1 MSYGRSITDEESV
14 SQNGQTA
21 ETETPAPAGNLEFK
35 LTTDLTPIK
44 ETVLTANFEEVE
56 AQLRELMAPYE
67 KLVLREEDIA
77 EGKNV
82 LARIRKVEK
91 TIDDYRKSIKRD
103 FSAPLVSFE
112 EKCKRLTAVCYESE
126 TNLSEQINKY
136 AEQRKAE
143 KLAGLRAFFDD
154 NIGSLAPYLS
164 FEQVQNPKWGNVTYT
179 VEQAQQ
185 EIAQA
190 MDMCADGVDAIR
202 GLGSEFEATLLTAYA
217 KNHDLAAVMKMNG
230 ELAETKKREAARR
243 EAEEAR
249 RREAEAARKEA
260 EEREKARQEA
270 ARASAQAQAA
280 KYKLDDEPAPAQ
292 EQTVYQHGDVPKEN
306 VYTLAFRV
314 HATRSQLV
322 ELRAAF
328 DRIGIWF
335 EKIEG

>member
-1 MSYGRSITDEESV
+1 MPD
-14 SQNGQTA
+14 
-21 ETETPAPAGNLEFK
+21 LEFK

-154 NIGSLAPYLS
+154 NIGTLAPYLS

-179 VEQAQQ
+179 VEQAQH

>member
-1 MSYGRSITDEESV
+1 MPD
-14 SQNGQTA
+14 
-21 ETETPAPAGNLEFK
+21 LEFK
-35 LTTDLTPIK
+35 LMTDLTPIK

-56 AQLRELMAPYE
+56 AQLRELLTPYE
-67 KLVLREEDIA
+67 KMVLREEDIP
-77 EGKNV
+77 EGKS
-82 LARIRKVEK
+82 LLTRIRKVEK
-91 TIDDYRKSIKRD
+91 TINDYRISVKKD
-103 FSAPLVSFE
+103 FTVPLTEFE
-112 EKCKRLTAVCYESE
+112 AKCKALTAVCAESE
-126 TNLSEQINKY
+126 TNLSEQLNKY

-143 KLAGLRAFFDD
+143 KLAGLRSYFED

-217 KNHDLAAVMKMNG
+217 KNHDLAAVMKMNV

-270 ARASAQAQAA
+270 ARAAAQAQAT
-280 KYKLDDEPAPAQ
+280 KYKLDEEPAPAQ
-292 EQTVYQHGDVPKEN
+292 EQTVYQHGEVPKEN

-314 HATRSQLV
+314 HATRSQLI
-322 ELRAAF
+322 ELRASF

-335 EKIEG
+335 EKIED

>member
-1 MSYGRSITDEESV
+1 MPYGRSITDEESV
-14 SQNGQTA
+14 RQNGQTA

-44 ETVLTANFEEVE
+44 ETVLTANFAEVE

-103 FSAPLVSFE
+103 FSAPLAAFE
-112 EKCKRLTAVCYESE
+112 EKCKRLTAVCAESE

-143 KLAGLRAFFDD
+143 KLAGLRAYFDD
-154 NIGSLAPYLS
+154 NIGSLAPYLRY
-164 FEQVQNPKWGNVTYT
+164 EQIENPKWGNVTFST
-179 VEQAQQ
+179 DAAEAEIKQA
-185 EIAQA
+185 I
-190 MDMCADGVDAIR
+190 DLCADGVDAIR
-202 GLGSEFEATLLTAYA
+202 GLGSEFEATLLTAYV
-217 KNHDLAAVMKMNG
+217 KNHDLAAVMIMNG

-260 EEREKARQEA
+260 EEREKARLEA
-270 ARASAQAQAA
+270 ARAAAQAQAP
-280 KYKLDDEPAPAQ
+280 KYKLEDEPAPAQ
-292 EQTVYQHGDVPKEN
+292 EAYETVIPDKPKEK
-306 VYTLAFRV
+306 VYTLAFRIQ
-314 HATRSQLV
+314 ATRSQLV

-328 DRIGIWF
+328 DRIGIRF

>member
-1 MSYGRSITDEESV
+1 MPD
-14 SQNGQTA
+14 
-21 ETETPAPAGNLEFK
+21 LEFK

-103 FSAPLVSFE
+103 FTAPLAAFE
-112 EKCKRLTAVCYESE
+112 EKCKALTAVCYESE

-154 NIGSLAPYLS
+154 NIGTLAPYLS

-270 ARASAQAQAA
+270 ARAAAQAQAA

-292 EQTVYQHGDVPKEN
+292 EAYETVVPDKPQEK

-314 HATRSQLV
+314 QATRSQLV

>member
-1 MSYGRSITDEESV
+1 MPD
-14 SQNGQTA
+14 
-21 ETETPAPAGNLEFK
+21 LEFK
-35 LTTDLTPIK
+35 LITPLDAVK
-44 ETVLTANFEEVE
+44 SLVLEANFEEVE
-56 AQLRELMAPYE
+56 AQLRELMQPYE
-67 KLVLREEDIA
+67 KLVLREEDIS
-77 EGKNV
+77 EGKNT

-103 FSAPLVSFE
+103 FTAPLAAFE
-112 EKCKRLTAVCYESE
+112 EKCKALTAVCAESE
-126 TNLSEQINKY
+126 SNLSEQINKY

-202 GLGSEFEATLLTAYA
+202 GLNSEFEATLLTAYA
-217 KNHDLAAVMKMNG
+217 KNHDLAAVMKMNS
-230 ELAETKKREAARR
+230 ELAETKRREDARR

-270 ARASAQAQAA
+270 ARAAAQAQAA
-280 KYKLDDEPAPAQ
+280 KFKLDDEPAPAQ
-292 EQTVYQHGDVPKEN
+292 EAQETAIPDKPQEK

-314 HATRSQLV
+314 RATRSQLV

-328 DRIGIWF
+328 DRIGVLF
-335 EKIEG
+335 EKIEV

>member
-1 MSYGRSITDEESV
+1 MPD
-14 SQNGQTA
+14 
-21 ETETPAPAGNLEFK
+21 LEFK

-44 ETVLTANFEEVE
+44 QTVLTANFEEVE

-67 KLVLREEDIA
+67 KLVLREEDVA

-82 LARIRKVEK
+82 LSRIRKVEK
-91 TIDDYRKSIKRD
+91 TIDDYRKSIKKD
-103 FSAPLVSFE
+103 FTAPLAAFE
-112 EKCKRLTAVCYESE
+112 EKCKALTAVCYESE

-143 KLAGLRAFFDD
+143 KLAGLRTYFDD
-154 NIGSLAPYLS
+154 NIGTLAPYLRY
-164 FEQVQNPKWGNVTYT
+164 EQIENPKWGNVTFS

-202 GLGSEFEATLLTAYA
+202 GLNSEFEATLLTAYA
-217 KNHDLAAVMKMNG
+217 KNHDLAAIMKMNG

-249 RREAEAARKEA
+249 KREAEAARKEA
-260 EEREKARQEA
+260 EEREKERQEA
-270 ARASAQAQAA
+270 ARAAAQAQAA
-280 KYKLDDEPAPAQ
+280 KYKLDDEPTPAK

-314 HATRSQLV
+314 RATRSQLV

>member
-1 MSYGRSITDEESV
+1 MPD
-14 SQNGQTA
+14 
-21 ETETPAPAGNLEFK
+21 LEFK

-67 KLVLREEDIA
+67 KLVLREEDVA

-91 TIDDYRKSIKRD
+91 TIDDYRKSIKKD
-103 FSAPLVSFE
+103 FTAPLAAFE
-112 EKCKRLTAVCYESE
+112 EKCKALTAVCYESE

-143 KLAGLRAFFDD
+143 KLGALRAFFDD
-154 NIGSLAPYLS
+154 NIGTLSPYLT
-164 FEQVQNPKWGNVTYT
+164 FEQVQNPKWGNVTFS

-190 MDMCADGVDAIR
+190 MDICADGVEAIR
-202 GLGSEFEATLLTAYA
+202 GLDSEFEATLLTAYA
-217 KNHDLAAVMKMNG
+217 KNHDLASVMKMNG
-230 ELAETKKREAARR
+230 VLAETKKREAARR

-260 EEREKARQEA
+260 EEREKARLEA
-270 ARASAQAQAA
+270 ARAAAQAQAA
-280 KYKLDDEPAPAQ
+280 KFKLDDEPAPAQ

-314 HATRSQLV
+314 RATRSQLV

>member
-1 MSYGRSITDEESV
+1 MPD
-14 SQNGQTA
+14 
-21 ETETPAPAGNLEFK
+21 LEFK
-35 LTTDLTPIK
+35 LITPLDAVK
-44 ETVLTANFEEVE
+44 SLVLEANFEEVE
-56 AQLRELMAPYE
+56 AQLRELMQPYE
-67 KLVLREEDIA
+67 KLVLREEDIS
-77 EGKNV
+77 EGKNT
-82 LARIRKVEK
+82 LARIRRVEK
-91 TIDDYRKSIKRD
+91 AIDDYRKAIKKD
-103 FSAPLVSFE
+103 FSAPLVAFE

-136 AEQRKAE
+136 AEQKRQE
-143 KLAGLRAFFDD
+143 KLAGLRAYFEANVGDMK
-154 NIGSLAPYLS
+154 PYLHY
-164 FEQVQNPKWGNVTYT
+164 EQVENPKWGNVTFS
-179 VEQAQQ
+179 VDAAEAEIKQA
-185 EIAQA
+185 I
-190 MDMCADGVDAIR
+190 DMCADGVEAIR

-270 ARASAQAQAA
+270 ARAAAQAQAA
-280 KYKLDDEPAPAQ
+280 KYKLDDEPAQAQ

-306 VYTLAFRV
+306 VYTLSFRV
-314 HATRSQLV
+314 RATRSQLV

-328 DRIGIWF
+328 DRIGVWF

>member
-1 MSYGRSITDEESV
+1 MPD
-14 SQNGQTA
+14 
-21 ETETPAPAGNLEFK
+21 LEFK
-35 LTTDLTPIK
+35 LTTDIAPVRDMRIA
-44 ETVLTANFEEVE
+44 ANFDEVKAWLHE
-56 AQLRELMAPYE
+56 VIAPYS
-67 KLVLREEDIA
+67 KLVLTEADVPNA
-77 EGKNV
+77 KAD
-82 LARIRKVEK
+82 LARIRKVK
-91 TIDDYRKSIKRD
+91 TVLDDYRKSVKRD
-103 FSAPLVSFE
+103 FMKPVTEFE
-112 EKCKRLTAVCYESE
+112 ERVKTELMPELYEGE

-190 MDMCADGVDAIR
+190 MDMCADGVNAIR
-202 GLGSEFEATLLTAYA
+202 SLGSEFEATLLTAYA
-217 KNHDLAAVMKMNG
+217 KNHDLAAVMKMNS
-230 ELAETKKREAARR
+230 ELAETKRREDARR
-243 EAEEAR
+243 EAEEAH

-270 ARASAQAQAA
+270 ARAAAQAQTA

-292 EQTVYQHGDVPKEN
+292 EAQETAIPDKPQEK

-314 HATRSQLV
+314 RATRSQLV

-328 DRIGIWF
+328 DRIGVLF
-335 EKIEG
+335 EKIEV

>member
-1 MSYGRSITDEESV
+1 MPD
-14 SQNGQTA
+14 
-21 ETETPAPAGNLEFK
+21 LEFK

-44 ETVLTANFEEVE
+44 QTVLTANFEEVE

-103 FSAPLVSFE
+103 FSAPLAAFE
-112 EKCKRLTAVCYESE
+112 EKCKALTAVCYESE

-243 EAEEAR
+243 EAEEAK

-270 ARASAQAQAA
+270 ARAAAQAQAA

-292 EQTVYQHGDVPKEN
+292 EAYETVIPDKPKEN
-306 VYTLAFRV
+306 IYTLAFRV
-314 HATRSQLV
+314 RATRSQLV

>member
-1 MSYGRSITDEESV
+1 MPD
-14 SQNGQTA
+14 
-21 ETETPAPAGNLEFK
+21 LEFK
-35 LTTDLTPIK
+35 LTTDIAPVRDMRI
-44 ETVLTANFEEVE
+44 TANFDEVKAWLHE
-56 AQLRELMAPYE
+56 VIAPYS
-67 KLVLREEDIA
+67 KLVLSEADVPNA
-77 EGKNV
+77 KAD
-82 LARIRKVEK
+82 LARIRKVK
-91 TIDDYRKSIKRD
+91 TVLEDYRKSVKRD
-103 FSAPLVSFE
+103 FMKPVTEFE
-112 EKCKRLTAVCYESE
+112 ERVKTELMPELYEGE

-136 AEQRKAE
+136 VEQRKTE
-143 KLAGLRAFFDD
+143 KLSGLRAFFDD

-190 MDMCADGVDAIR
+190 MDMCADGVNAIR
-202 GLGSEFEATLLTAYA
+202 SLGSEFEATLLTAYA

-260 EEREKARQEA
+260 EEREKARLEA
-270 ARASAQAQAA
+270 ARAAAQAQAA

-292 EQTVYQHGDVPKEN
+292 EAQETAIPDKPQEK

-314 HATRSQLV
+314 QATRSQLM

-328 DRIGIWF
+328 YRTGITF
-335 EKIEG
+335 EKIEV

>member
-1 MSYGRSITDEESV
+1 MPD
-14 SQNGQTA
+14 
-21 ETETPAPAGNLEFK
+21 LEFK
-35 LTTDLTPIK
+35 LTTDIAPVRDMRIA
-44 ETVLTANFEEVE
+44 ANFDEVKAWLHE
-56 AQLRELMAPYE
+56 VIAPYS
-67 KLVLREEDIA
+67 KLVLSEADVPNA
-77 EGKNV
+77 KAD
-82 LARIRKVEK
+82 LARIRKVK
-91 TIDDYRKSIKRD
+91 TVLEDYRKSVKRD
-103 FSAPLVSFE
+103 FMKPVTEFE
-112 EKCKRLTAVCYESE
+112 ERVKTELMPELYEGE

-143 KLAGLRAFFDD
+143 KLSGLRTYFDD
-154 NIGSLAPYLS
+154 NIGSLAPYLRY
-164 FEQVQNPKWGNVTYT
+164 EQIENPKWGNVTFS

-202 GLGSEFEATLLTAYA
+202 GLNSEFEATLMTAYA
-217 KNHDLAAVMKMNG
+217 KNHDLAAVMKMNS

-260 EEREKARQEA
+260 EEREKARLEA
-270 ARASAQAQAA
+270 ARAAAQAQAA

-292 EQTVYQHGDVPKEN
+292 EAQETAIPNKPQEK

-314 HATRSQLV
+314 HATRSQLM

-328 DRIGIWF
+328 DRIGITF

>member
-1 MSYGRSITDEESV
+1 M
-14 SQNGQTA
+14 
-21 ETETPAPAGNLEFK
+21 EFK
-35 LTTDLTPIK
+35 LTTDIAPVRDMRIA
-44 ETVLTANFEEVE
+44 ANFDEVKAWLHE
-56 AQLRELMAPYE
+56 VIAPYS
-67 KLVLREEDIA
+67 KLVLSEADVPNA
-77 EGKNV
+77 KAD
-82 LARIRKVEK
+82 LARIRKVK
-91 TIDDYRKSIKRD
+91 TVLEDYRKSVKRD
-103 FSAPLVSFE
+103 FMKPVTEFE
-112 EKCKRLTAVCYESE
+112 ERVKTELMPELYEGE

-154 NIGSLAPYLS
+154 NIGTLATYLS

-243 EAEEAR
+243 ETEEAR

-270 ARASAQAQAA
+270 AWAAAQAQTA

-292 EQTVYQHGDVPKEN
+292 EAYETVIPDKPKEN

-314 HATRSQLV
+314 RATRSQLV

-328 DRIGIWF
+328 DRIGIRF

>member
-1 MSYGRSITDEESV
+1 MSYGRSITDEEFV
-14 SQNGQTA
+14 RQNGQPS
-21 ETETPAPAGNLEFK
+21 ESESSAPAGNLEFK

-67 KLVLREEDIA
+67 KMVLREEDIA

-143 KLAGLRAFFDD
+143 KLAALRTYFDD
-154 NIGSLAPYLS
+154 NVGEIKPYLS
-164 FEQVQNPKWGNVTYT
+164 YEQIENSRWGNATFS

-185 EIAQA
+185 EIKQA
-190 MDMCADGVDAIR
+190 IDMCADGVDAIR

-217 KNHDLAAVMKMNG
+217 KNHDLAAALKMNS

-249 RREAEAARKEA
+249 RREAESARKEA

-270 ARASAQAQAA
+270 ARAAAQAQAA

-292 EQTVYQHGDVPKEN
+292 EQTVYQHGEVPKEN
-306 VYTLAFRV
+306 IYTLSFRV
-314 HATRSQLV
+314 RATRSQLV

>member
-1 MSYGRSITDEESV
+1 MPD
-14 SQNGQTA
+14 
-21 ETETPAPAGNLEFK
+21 LEFK
-35 LTTDLTPIK
+35 LTTDITPIK
-44 ETVLTANFEEVE
+44 ETVLTANFAEVE
-56 AQLRELMAPYE
+56 SQLRELMAPYE
-67 KLVLREEDIA
+67 KMVLREEDIA

-91 TIDDYRKSIKRD
+91 TIDDYRKSIKKD
-103 FSAPLVSFE
+103 FTAPLAAFE
-112 EKCKRLTAVCYESE
+112 EKCKALTAVCYESE

-143 KLAGLRAFFDD
+143 KLAGLRTYFDD
-154 NIGSLAPYLS
+154 NIGSLAPYLRY
-164 FEQVQNPKWGNVTYT
+164 EQIENPKWGNVTFS

-202 GLGSEFEATLLTAYA
+202 GLNSEFEATLLTAYA

-230 ELAETKKREAARR
+230 ELAETKRREDARK

-249 RREAEAARKEA
+249 RREAEAARLAA
-260 EEREKARQEA
+260 EEEVRRVNEEA
-270 ARASAQAQAA
+270 SRKMAEQAA

-306 VYTLAFRV
+306 VYTLSFRV
-314 HATRSQLV
+314 RATRSQLM

>member
-1 MSYGRSITDEESV
+1 MPD
-14 SQNGQTA
+14 
-21 ETETPAPAGNLEFK
+21 LEFK

-44 ETVLTANFEEVE
+44 ETVLTANFAEVE

-67 KLVLREEDIA
+67 KMVLREEDVA

-103 FSAPLVSFE
+103 FTAPLAAFE
-112 EKCKRLTAVCYESE
+112 EKCKALTAVCYESE

-143 KLAGLRAFFDD
+143 KLAGLRSYFED
-154 NIGSLAPYLS
+154 NVGEMKPYLRY
-164 FEQVQNPKWGNVTYT
+164 EQIENPRWANTTYS

-185 EIAQA
+185 DIKQA
-190 MDMCADGVDAIR
+190 IDKCADGVNAIR
-202 GLGSEFEATLLTAYA
+202 SLDSEFEATLLTAYA
-217 KNHDLAAVMKMNG
+217 KNHDLATVMKMNG
-230 ELAETKKREAARR
+230 ELSETKKREQARK
-243 EAEEAR
+243 EAEELR

-260 EEREKARQEA
+260 EELEKARQEA
-270 ARASAQAQAA
+270 ARAAAQAQAA

-292 EQTVYQHGDVPKEN
+292 EQTVYQHGEVPKEN

-314 HATRSQLV
+314 HATRSQLM

>member
-14 SQNGQTA
+14 RQNGQTA

-35 LTTDLTPIK
+35 LMTDLTPIK
-44 ETVLTANFEEVE
+44 ETVLTANFAEVE
-56 AQLRELMAPYE
+56 SQLRDLMAPYE
-67 KLVLREEDIA
+67 KMVLREEDIA

-190 MDMCADGVDAIR
+190 MDKCADGVDAIR

-217 KNHDLAAVMKMNG
+217 KNHDLAAVMKMNS

-249 RREAEAARKEA
+249 RREAESARKEA

-270 ARASAQAQAA
+270 AKAAAQAQAA

>member
-1 MSYGRSITDEESV
+1 MPD
-14 SQNGQTA
+14 
-21 ETETPAPAGNLEFK
+21 LEFK
-35 LTTDLTPIK
+35 LTTDLAPIK

-67 KLVLREEDIA
+67 KMVLREEDIA

-126 TNLSEQINKY
+126 TNLSEQINRY

-143 KLAGLRAFFDD
+143 KLSGLRAFFDD

-217 KNHDLAAVMKMNG
+217 KNHDLAAVMKMNS
-230 ELAETKKREAARR
+230 ELAETKKRETARR
-243 EAEEAR
+243 EAEETR

-270 ARASAQAQAA
+270 ARAAAQAQAA

-292 EQTVYQHGDVPKEN
+292 EQTVYQHGEVPKEN

-314 HATRSQLV
+314 RATRSQLM

>member
-1 MSYGRSITDEESV
+1 MPD
-14 SQNGQTA
+14 
-21 ETETPAPAGNLEFK
+21 LEFK
-35 LTTDLTPIK
+35 LITPLDAVK
-44 ETVLTANFEEVE
+44 SLVLEANFEEVE
-56 AQLRELMAPYE
+56 AQLRELMQPYE
-67 KLVLREEDIA
+67 KLVLREEDIS
-77 EGKNV
+77 EGKNT

-91 TIDDYRKSIKRD
+91 TIDDYRKSIKKD
-103 FSAPLVSFE
+103 FTAPLAAFE
-112 EKCKRLTAVCYESE
+112 EKCKALTAVCYESE

-154 NIGSLAPYLS
+154 NIGTLAPYLS

-270 ARASAQAQAA
+270 ARAAAQAQTA

-292 EQTVYQHGDVPKEN
+292 EQTVYQHGEVPKEN

-314 HATRSQLV
+314 RATRSQLV

-328 DRIGIWF
+328 DRIGVWF

>member
-1 MSYGRSITDEESV
+1 MPD
-14 SQNGQTA
+14 
-21 ETETPAPAGNLEFK
+21 LEFK

-67 KLVLREEDIA
+67 KMVLREEDIA

-103 FSAPLVSFE
+103 FTAPLAAFE
-112 EKCKRLTAVCYESE
+112 EKCKALTAVCAESE

-143 KLAGLRAFFDD
+143 KLTALRTYFDD
-154 NIGSLAPYLS
+154 NVGDMAPYLRY
-164 FEQVQNPKWGNVTYT
+164 EQIENPRWGNTTFSVDAAET
-179 VEQAQQ
+179 EIKQA
-185 EIAQA
+185 I
-190 MDMCADGVDAIR
+190 DMCADGVEAIR

-217 KNHDLAAVMKMNG
+217 KSHDLAAVMKMNS

-270 ARASAQAQAA
+270 ARAAAQAQAA

-306 VYTLAFRV
+306 IYTLAFRV
-314 HATRSQLV
+314 HATRSQLM

-328 DRIGIWF
+328 DRIGIQF
-335 EKIEG
+335 EKVEV

>member
-1 MSYGRSITDEESV
+1 MGYGPGEFGFQVNAPES
-14 SQNGQTA
+14 A
-21 ETETPAPAGNLEFK
+21 ETSRQTDLEFK

-67 KLVLREEDIA
+67 KMVLREEDIA

-91 TIDDYRKSIKRD
+91 TIDDYRKSIKKD
-103 FSAPLVSFE
+103 FTAPLVSFE

-143 KLAGLRAFFDD
+143 KLSGLRAFFDD
-154 NIGSLAPYLS
+154 NIGTLAPYLS

-190 MDMCADGVDAIR
+190 MDKCADGVDAIR

-217 KNHDLAAVMKMNG
+217 KNHDLAAVMKMNS

-270 ARASAQAQAA
+270 ARAAAQAQAA

-314 HATRSQLV
+314 RATRSQLV

-328 DRIGIWF
+328 DRIGVWF